1 MKSLRLNSILY
12 KQQSP
17 VSFCLSNFS
26 INTTGLLQ
34 PIKGLSVVRFFK
46 NTGGYFQVLTQEI
59 GTIVNPL
66 DSNYQKESGT
76 IPTKMG
82 YIKPLKQ
89 RDKENKHHKGVYTE

>member
-12 KQQSP
+12 KQQRP
-17 VSFCLSNFS
+17 VNFSLSNFS

-34 PIKGLSVVRFFK
+34 PIKGLLVVRFFK

-59 GTIVNPL
+59 GTIKNPL
-66 DSNYQKESGT
+66 VFYFQKESGT

-82 YIKPLKQ
+82 SIKPLNPI
-89 RDKENKHHKGVYTE
+89 DKENKYH

>member
-17 VSFCLSNFS
+17 VNFCLSNFS

-34 PIKGLSVVRFFK
+34 PFKGLLVYRFFK

-59 GTIVNPL
+59 GTIKNPL
-66 DSNYQKESGT
+66 DSNYQKKSGT
-76 IPTKMG
+76 IHANLGCIVEQTVK
-82 YIKPLKQ
+82 YK
-89 RDKENKHHKGVYTE
+89 RNKHT

>member
-26 INTTGLLQ
+26 INATGLLQ
-34 PIKGLSVVRFFK
+34 PIKGLLAVRFFK
-46 NTGGYFQVLTQEI
+46 NAGGYIQVLTQEI
-59 GTIVNPL
+59 GNIVNPL

-76 IPTKMG
+76 IHTNLG
-82 YIKPLKQ
+82 CIVEQTIKYK
-89 RDKENKHHKGVYTE
+89 KNKHT

>member
-26 INTTGLLQ
+26 INATGLLQ
-34 PIKGLSVVRFFK
+34 PIKGLLAVRFFK
-46 NTGGYFQVLTQEI
+46 NAGGYFQVLTQEI
-59 GTIVNPL
+59 GNIVNPL

-76 IPTKMG
+76 IHTNLG
-82 YIKPLKQ
+82 CIVEQTIKYK
-89 RDKENKHHKGVYTE
+89 KNKHT